1 MLEIKVKRP
10 TFYKGIGIINIFK
23 FIVDTVNWFLN
34 IIPGCLRSGL
44 SWFNWWVSFAPEF
57 QCCYFCE
64 SSCLFILVLILIS
77 MFLR

>member
-1 MLEIKVKRP
+1 MLC
-10 TFYKGIGIINIFK
+10 IGKCIEKQILA
-23 FIVDTVNWFLN
+23 D
-34 IIPGCLRSGL
+34 L

-64 SSCLFILVLILIS
+64 SSCFILVLILIS